1 MLVQLWKN
9 MTNEE
14 KKQKIEEIYET
25 ARQKLLE
32 LEARQK
38 EVIAQYFKEIDQ
50 KKMEALRQEITNLF

>member
-1 MLVQLWKN
+1 